1 MASSEDK
8 VRVSG
13 ETPRANPEP
22 VLPTVNPGAEAP
34 KPPAMSIPPAFFV
47 V

>member
-13 ETPRANPEP
+13 ETPRASHEP
-22 VLPTVNPGAEAP
+22 VLPTVNPSAEGP
-34 KPPAMSIPPAFFV
+34 KSPAMSIPPAFYV